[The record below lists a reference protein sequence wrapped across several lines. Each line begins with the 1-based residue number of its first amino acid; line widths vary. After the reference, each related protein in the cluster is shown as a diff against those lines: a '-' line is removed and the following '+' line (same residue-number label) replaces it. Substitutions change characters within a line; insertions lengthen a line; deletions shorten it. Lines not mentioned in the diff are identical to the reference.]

1 MGSQKGLVQRIERKL
16 ETTIGDAFARMFGGS
31 IVPQEVEAL
40 LRREAADG
48 VRPIPGNRPLAPNE
62 YIITLSVHDFEK
74 VGADPDLTT
83 RAFARYL
90 ADYVHEQGWQ
100 TYGDVVVRFEPSS
113 NLHTGQFRARGA
125 VNPDVEPRPTV
136 TDSARPQSDQAF
148 GAEPGVPPMTDNSSY
163 RGGQGQGRPGDEY
176 YDDRYGR
183 PQDGPDA
190 PGGGPR
196 GGYPPEQGGYPP
208 QQGYPPPRH
217 EQGAYPGQGGYPD
230 QGGYGQQGGYPAQ
243 GGYPGQGGYPDQG
256 GYGGQGGYQDQGG
269 YPGQG
274 GYQPPPPS
282 YEQQPPTA
290 YGGGQG
296 YDQGYRQ
303 EAGSYAPPQGGGQ
316 PGYAPPQGG
325 YGDYGHSQDES
336 GYASA
341 PSAPA
346 EPRPAY
352 PDQGGG
358 GYDQGYQQGSPG
370 YGQQDY
376 GRQDYGQQDYG
387 QQDYGQQSYGQQDYG
402 QQDYGRQDYGQ
413 QDYGQQDYG
422 QQDYGQQDYG
432 QQDYGHDA
440 FTRYADAPPGAGYAP
455 AAGGDYGA
463 PARSDYDYGQSGGA
477 ADYGASGG
485 YGGYG
490 QAGYGAPAATV
501 TLQLDDGSGRTY
513 QLREGSNIVGRGQ
526 DAQFRLPDTGVSRRH
541 LEIRWDGQ
549 VALLSDLN
557 STNGTTVNNAPVQE
571 WQLADGDV
579 IRLGHSEIIVRI
591 H

>member
-1 MGSQKGLVQRIERKL
+1 MGSQKGLVQRIERRL
-16 ETTIGDAFARMFGGS
+16 EATVGDAFARMFGGS

-48 VRPIPGNRPLAPNE
+48 LRELQGNRLLAPNE
-62 YIITLSVHDFEK
+62 YIITLGVHDSEK
-74 VGADPDLTT
+74 LGADPDLTSDV
-83 RAFARYL
+83 FARYL
-90 ADYVHEQGWQ
+90 ADYIYEQGWQ
-100 TYGDVVVRFEPSS
+100 TYGDVVVRFEQSS

-136 TDSARPQSDQAF
+136 NEPSRPQSNQAF

-163 RGGQGQGRPGDEY
+163 RGGPGQGRPGDEY
-176 YDDRYGR
+176 YDERYGR
-183 PQDGPDA
+183 PQDDPRGGPDPQGA
-190 PGGGPR
+190 QDPR

-217 EQGAYPGQGGYPD
+217 DQGGYPEQGSHPQQGGYPEQGGYPD
-230 QGGYGQQGGYPAQ
+230 QRGYQEQR
-243 GGYPGQGGYPDQG
+243 GYPGQGGYPEQRGYPEQGGYPEQRGYPEQGGYPEQRGYPEQQHGYPDQSG
-256 GYGGQGGYQDQGG
+256 YPEQGGYPDPGQGGYPPQSYEQRPAPPAGYGGQGGQ
-269 YPGQG
+269 
-274 GYQPPPPS
+274 S
-282 YEQQPPTA
+282 
-290 YGGGQG
+290 

-303 EAGSYAPPQGGGQ
+303 DSGYGPPAGGGQ
-316 PGYAPPQGG
+316 QGYGG
-325 YGDYGHSQDES
+325 YGDYGRGPAGQDEG
-336 GYASA
+336 GYPAAGSQ
-341 PSAPA
+341 APA
-346 EPRPAY
+346 APPEQRPAY
-352 PDQGGG
+352 PEQGG
-358 GYDQGYQQGSPG
+358 GYDQGYQQG
-370 YGQQDY
+370 GQEY
-376 GRQDYGQQDYG
+376 GRQDYGPGDYT
-387 QQDYGQQSYGQQDYG
+387 Q
-402 QQDYGRQDYGQ
+402 
-413 QDYGQQDYG
+413 
-422 QQDYGQQDYG
+422 
-432 QQDYGHDA
+432 
-440 FTRYADAPPGAGYAP
+440 YAESAPPGGYGPPGGGYADP
-455 AAGGDYGA
+455 AG
-463 PARSDYDYGQSGGA
+463 REYDYGQSA
-477 ADYGASGG
+477 APEYGQGGG

-490 QAGYGAPAATV
+490 QGGYGSAGSAV